1 MCARHTCRNASVR
14 PCARYTRADAP
25 SIAMRNGTVNH
36 NLPAGRFCRAS
47 TGYSGNSGKFYGAN
61 HSAAFLRL
69 MINDARRFYGYPVSD
84 KLCPPT
90 QVYLLH
96 MSEKLLIEPADAGK
110 QFPAAGHAG
119 S

>member
-1 MCARHTCRNASVR
+1 
-14 PCARYTRADAP
+14 
-25 SIAMRNGTVNH
+25 
-36 NLPAGRFCRAS
+36 
-47 TGYSGNSGKFYGAN
+47 
-61 HSAAFLRL
+61 
-69 MINDARRFYGYPVSD
+69 MINDARRIYGYPLSD

-90 QVYLLH
+90 QVYLLY